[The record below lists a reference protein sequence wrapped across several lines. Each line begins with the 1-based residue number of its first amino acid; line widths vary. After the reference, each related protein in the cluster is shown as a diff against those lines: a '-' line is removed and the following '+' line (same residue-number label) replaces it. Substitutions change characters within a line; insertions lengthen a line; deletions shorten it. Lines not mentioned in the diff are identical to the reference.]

1 MADATRFRVETA
13 EIAKGAGWTLTQMAE
28 IDKFSRAGIS
38 IEVVY
43 SPKDYINEFFRD
55 GPGSEHSH
63 IPKRTVGKI
72 DLLRLW
78 LTGRRSNVISQSVKR
93 AAGVDW

>member
-13 EIAKGAGWTLTQMAE
+13 EIAKGAGWTFTQMAE
-28 IDKFSRAGIS
+28 IDKFTRAGIA

-43 SPKDYINEFFRD
+43 SPKDYINEFFKD
-55 GPGSEHSH
+55 GPGGEHSH

-78 LTGRRSNVISQSVKR
+78 LTGRRSNVISPSVQR

>member
-1 MADATRFRVETA
+1 MADATRFRTETA
-13 EIAKGAGWTLTQMAE
+13 EIARGAGWTVTPMAE
-28 IDKFSRAGIS
+28 IDKFTRGDVS

-43 SPKDYINEFFRD
+43 SPKDYINEFVRD
-55 GPGSEHSH
+55 GPGGEHSH

-93 AAGVDW
+93 RAGVEW